1 MEENSNFP
9 EITAQT
15 RQVRHHNC
23 VNTTQKHP
31 NSWPDVFTEPPQQ
44 AAALLSVPALFRL
57 GSLQTQCSP
66 SPGCCCIS
74 TRAPASTATEA
85 QHPAPCSAQ
94 EQNLV
99 SRALECPEL
108 QNHCFSPAICSQEHF
123 RKQNFG
129 SRRPGEGLC
138 ANVWIL
144 HSPWTLYGKNLLCEQ
159 TRILQ

>member
-31 NSWPDVFTEPPQQ
+31 NSWPDVYRAPQE
-44 AAALLSVPALFRL
+44 AAVLLSVPALFRL

-74 TRAPASTATEA
+74 TRAPASTVTEA

-108 QNHCFSPAICSQEHF
+108 QNHCFSPQSALKNTSE
-123 RKQNFG
+123 
-129 SRRPGEGLC
+129 SRILAAEDLGRVCVQMWGFCIRPGPLWKEF
-138 ANVWIL
+138 AV
-144 HSPWTLYGKNLLCEQ
+144 
-159 TRILQ
+159 